1 MSEELINLGESIFNE
16 IDQNDYLNS
25 IYDNIGPRS

>member
-25 IYDNIGPRS
+25 IYDVSAK